1 MPIRATVMLAD
12 SAQAIEGK
20 LFILGGGWS
29 ITGPAPTPSALAAYI
44 EVSWD
49 LSNHRHTW
57 QFDLLDSDGQPVM
70 IETPVGQQPMVLQGE
85 FEVGRPP
92 GITPGTGLGM
102 PLAINLGPIPL
113 QPGSRYEWRL
123 SINGEVDENWRLPF
137 STRAAPA
144 GTAHADEPAA

>member
-20 LFILGGGWS
+20 LFILGGGWN

-49 LSNHRHTW
+49 LSNTQHAWR
-57 QFDLLDSDGQPVM
+57 FDLLDSDGQAVM
-70 IETPVGQQPMVLQGE
+70 IESPVGQQPMVLQGN

-92 GITPGTGLGM
+92 GITPGVGLGM

-113 QPGSRYEWRL
+113 EPGRRYEWRL
-123 SINGEVDENWRLPF
+123 SINGDFDENWRLPF
-137 STRAAPA
+137 STRAAVVGAAPA
-144 GTAHADEPAA
+144 DDPDV